1 MKKYTLEIITGIV
14 IIFFIGVFF
23 IQNAHLQAA
32 APTGESPWGG
42 ADDKAAQAIRATGY
56 EPWIRPLL
64 EPPGGEMTTLFF
76 SLQAAAGALV
86 IGYFFGYYRGRR
98 QRD

>member
-1 MKKYTLEIITGIV
+1 MKKYRLEIITGIV
-14 IIFFIGVFF
+14 ILFFVGVFF
-23 IQNAHLQAA
+23 IQNAYLQSAIR
-32 APTGESPWGG
+32 TGESPWSGT
-42 ADDKAAQAIRATGY
+42 DDKAAQAIRATGY
-56 EPWIRPLL
+56 EPWIKPVW

-76 SLQAAAGALV
+76 SLQAATGALV

>member
-1 MKKYTLEIITGIV
+1 MKKYTLEIITGIA
-14 IIFFIGVFF
+14 IIFFIGIFC

-32 APTGESPWGG
+32 AQNGESPWGG
-42 ADDKAAQAIRATGY
+42 TDDKAAQAIRATGY
-56 EPWIRPLL
+56 EPWIKPLW

>member
-1 MKKYTLEIITGIV
+1 MKKYTLEIITGIA
-14 IIFFIGVFF
+14 IIFFYRDLLYPECILSGSSS
-23 IQNAHLQAA
+23 NR
-32 APTGESPWGG
+32 GESMGG
-42 ADDKAAQAIRATGY
+42 TDDKAAQAIRATGY
-56 EPWIRPLL
+56 EPWIKPLW